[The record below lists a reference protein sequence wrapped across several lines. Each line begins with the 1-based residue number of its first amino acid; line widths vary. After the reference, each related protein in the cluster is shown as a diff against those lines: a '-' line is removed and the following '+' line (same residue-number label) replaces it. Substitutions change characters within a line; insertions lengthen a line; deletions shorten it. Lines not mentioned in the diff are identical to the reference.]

1 MGPPNK
7 IQHSFQVDENLLK
20 IKIYGSEGNPYPPE
34 LERQIPD
41 LRITEQSKMH
51 LSRLGFFPEGKFV
64 HNNPG
69 QIDPNVIFSR
79 DVMHQKRK
87 PQLYKFNL

>member
-1 MGPPNK
+1 M
-7 IQHSFQVDENLLK
+7 K
-20 IKIYGSEGNPYPPE
+20 IKIYGGEGNPYPPE
-34 LERQIPD
+34 LEKEIPD
-41 LRITEQSKMH
+41 LRTNEQSKMH

-87 PQLYKFNL
+87 PRSNGTCD